1 MSDNSDNT
9 NTDNT
14 DDTSLLGNL
23 KNKLT
28 YKLHNAAYDPNANK
42 FAAER
47 AKKIKEE
54 EEKKKQEKTDKT
66 TDNNGDPNKF
76 SIKRVLKKTGNQA
89 LDIIKKVTLPF
100 LSLMLA
106 MIVANDLI
114 VYSPPIRIIF
124 FIFTFFVCLF
134 PPATMLLGIF
144 YLLKSG
150 YSYYVNHMTDRPKK
164 EIIPTI
170 YALLPITTYQPT
182 SMLGSFFLYPFTY
195 PKNDVAAAQLPKT
208 MKQYWDDLQASF
220 PDIDKVKNLP
230 IFATEIKQI
239 QKDLSEL
246 HEPKGFMMKFG
257 DSGSEP
263 IPNTNNT
270 TKPISTT
277 KPSIEN
283 TSNPSISTSKVQT
296 NNSSQVASSSGS
308 QVVKK
313 LQNVANKAQAA
324 AATTSS
330 IVGSIAATKSALASL
345 KQKPNIIPSQPS
357 DEALS
362 NKPKATINAPKPP
375 EEISSNKPKATVN
388 APKPPEE
395 ISSNKPKLGVNEP
408 KPEEET
414 SANKPKAVD
423 ELAKPTVVE
432 PESAKPTKDVENPTV
447 LAPESVKPNVVE
459 PPKSP
464 EGLPK
469 NKKN

>member
-1 MSDNSDNT
+1 MSDSSDNT
-9 NTDNT
+9 DTTVDNT

-47 AKKIKEE
+47 AKKLKEE

-66 TDNNGDPNKF
+66 TDSEGDPNKF

-89 LDIIKKVTLPF
+89 TDIIKKVILPF

-170 YALLPITTYQPT
+170 YALLPITTYKPT
-182 SMLGSFFLYPFTY
+182 STLGSFFLYPFTY

-208 MKQYWDDLQASF
+208 MKQYWDDLQTSF

-230 IFATEIKQI
+230 IFASEIKQI

-257 DSGSEP
+257 GDSTEEVP
-263 IPNTNNT
+263 TTNVKPVVQNAKPVVQNTP
-270 TKPISTT
+270 KA
-277 KPSIEN
+277 
-283 TSNPSISTSKVQT
+283 V
-296 NNSSQVASSSGS
+296 SGS
-308 QVVKK
+308 QQPSDSSQPDPASGSQAVKQV
-313 LQNVANKAQAA
+313 QNVAKQAQNIS
-324 AATTSS
+324 AATTSV
-330 IVGSIAATKSALASL
+330 VGSIAATKSALGTL
-345 KQKPNIIPSQPS
+345 KQAPETKEQKPAVNVPKPA
-357 DEALS
+357 DEAPKAPVNTPKPAVNVEKPAEES
-362 NKPKATINAPKPP
+362 SPVNKPKP
-375 EEISSNKPKATVN
+375 
-388 APKPPEE
+388 
-395 ISSNKPKLGVNEP
+395 
-408 KPEEET
+408 
-414 SANKPKAVD
+414 
-423 ELAKPTVVE
+423 
-432 PESAKPTKDVENPTV
+432 
-447 LAPESVKPNVVE
+447 VVE
-459 PPKSP
+459 PPKADDKPVETPPESP
-464 EGLPK
+464 PGSPK
-469 NKKN
+469 LKKN